1 MGGCE
6 GAGVGRGVE
15 GFAGPLFCGGGEVA
29 GWGVG
34 VDWGLGRGW
43 FGEGEGEG
51 WEDAAGG
58 FGEEG
63 GEGDGFVG
71 HLVGR
76 LAGGWRGVERCGEGV
91 F

>member
-1 MGGCE
+1 M
-6 GAGVGRGVE
+6 
-15 GFAGPLFCGGGEVA
+15 A

-34 VDWGLGRGW
+34 VDWGVRRGW
-43 FGEGEGEG
+43 SGEGEGEG

-58 FGEEG
+58 VGEEG

-76 LAGGWRGVERCGEGV
+76 WAGGWRGVERVERCREGV
-91 F
+91 YLYCELVDGVDF